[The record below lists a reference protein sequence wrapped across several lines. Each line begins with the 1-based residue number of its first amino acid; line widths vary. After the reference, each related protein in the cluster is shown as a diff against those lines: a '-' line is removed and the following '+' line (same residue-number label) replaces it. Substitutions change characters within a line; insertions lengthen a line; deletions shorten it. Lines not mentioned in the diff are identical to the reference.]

1 MKVAL
6 AQATMR
12 QADLRVIAAAM
23 PEDDDELHS
32 WLEETIANGE
42 SENLTFLTYAAA
54 LTGRKLSALLLTNGG
69 LRLFSDDWGFAR
81 VAQHME
87 GDLMSALLQTTAAD
101 ISPRRSALA
110 MLVAAAWWAKHRPG
124 APFPNKLLA
133 SGRCLRHYDGITPE
147 IMNIM
152 GSVVAITKEPTLA
165 QAWGGMGAA
174 FDRVREENLKI
185 HLAYLAQPFAEFIP
199 ETVTR
204 GYSGER
210 PMRRAVERMGRNE
223 PCRCGSGK
231 KYKRCCHAADQERL
245 ERSSDIAG
253 VTWDEAEED
262 FASLTLEQVM
272 KMPVAELERL
282 WVAGAPEKLQVT
294 MLHRLAR
301 AECFAAV
308 VEAYRELGVPER
320 LRVVWED
327 ALLCAAARWKRDA
340 VMQLLAACPE
350 AEARMAEFT
359 PAVRLVAASDD
370 AAKFCETLEAESL
383 RLVKS
388 HDSTGLRDLVAAV
401 TASPYR
407 ALGILLARGAV
418 LLTESEHSTCIYDQI
433 LSTRGEL
440 DLPPDDESADLLDL
454 RAARGLQGEE
464 NADLREAQAKLEAKA
479 AEVRAVRERLAAT
492 EREIAL
498 REKRASRAIERPQ
511 ANGHG
516 DPVAGEPVREMRAK
530 MNRLKALLQERGEER
545 VTLRREVEKLH
556 DEVETL
562 RSASATSAAGAAADE
577 AEEAGEQVQ
586 VSGHQP
592 VRLIEFPKK
601 FREGLAEF
609 PQPVGRAVLQHLGRI
624 ASGEP
629 TAFMGLTK
637 LHDCGNVLRL
647 RVAGDYRLLLRLE
660 PESVRVID
668 VVNRRDLQA
677 RIKILRASGG

>member
-1 MKVAL
+1 MSLEMKVAL
-6 AQATMR
+6 AEATMR

-23 PEDDDELHS
+23 PEDDAELHN
-32 WLEETIANGE
+32 WIEETIANGE
-42 SENLTFLTYAAA
+42 SENFTFLTYAAA
-54 LTGRKLSALLLTNGG
+54 LTGRKLSASLLTDGG

-87 GDLMSALLQTTAAD
+87 GDVMAALLQTTAAD
-101 ISPRRSALA
+101 ISPRRSAIVT
-110 MLVAAAWWAKHRPG
+110 LVAAAWWAKHRPG
-124 APFPNKLLA
+124 KPFPNKLLA
-133 SGRCLRHYDGITPE
+133 AGRCLRHYDGITPE

-152 GSVVAITKEPTLA
+152 GSVAAITEEAALA
-165 QAWGGMGAA
+165 QAWGGTGAA
-174 FDRVREENLKI
+174 VDRLREENRKFY
-185 HLAYLAQPFAEFIP
+185 LAYLDQPLAELIP

-210 PMRRAVERMGRNE
+210 PMRRAVERFGRNE

-231 KYKRCCHAADQERL
+231 KYKRCCRAADQERL

-253 VTWDEAEED
+253 VTWDEAQED
-262 FASLTLEQVM
+262 FACMTPEQVM
-272 KMPVAELERL
+272 KMPVAELEKL
-282 WVAGAPEKLQVT
+282 SVAGAPEKLQMT

-308 VEAYRELGVPER
+308 VEAYRELGVPEELR
-320 LRVVWED
+320 LVWED

-359 PAVRLVAASDD
+359 PAVRLIAASDD

-388 HDSTGLRDLVAAV
+388 HDSTGLRDLAAAV
-401 TASPYR
+401 TASPYH
-407 ALGILLARGAV
+407 ALGILLARGAL
-418 LLTESEHSTCIYDQI
+418 LLTESEHSTSIYDQI
-433 LSTRGEL
+433 LATRGEL

-454 RAARGLQGEE
+454 RAARGGQGEE
-464 NADLREAQAKLEAKA
+464 NAGLREAQAKLEAKA
-479 AEVRAVRERLAAT
+479 AEVRAVRERLAGM
-492 EREIAL
+492 EREISL
-498 REKRASRAIERPQ
+498 REKRESRATERPQ

-516 DPVAGEPVREMRAK
+516 DQVAGESVREMRAK
-530 MNRLKALLQERGEER
+530 MDRLKGLLQERGEER

-556 DEVETL
+556 DELETL
-562 RSASATSAAGAAADE
+562 RSAGAHGAADAGSHD
-577 AEEAGEQVQ
+577 AEEAGEAVQ
-586 VSGHQP
+586 VSGQQP

-601 FREGLAEF
+601 FGETLAGF
-609 PQPVGRAVLQHLGRI
+609 PQQVGRAVMQHLGRI

-637 LHDCGNVLRL
+637 IYECDNVLRL
-647 RVAGDYRLLLRLE
+647 RVAGDYRLLLGLWPDRVQ
-660 PESVRVID
+660 VRD
-668 VVNRRDLQA
+668 VV
-677 RIKILRASGG
+677 